1 MRRRS
6 SAPSL
11 VRVAGSGLRRLA
23 CMCRLFA
30 LHAGE
35 RDVAAEFWLLD
46 APTSIA
52 RQSERNAHGY
62 GLAALTARRGMIL
75 IRNPVQ
81 ASEDPAY
88 RHVARRL
95 VASEMLVHLRYAST
109 GGVSLVNTHPFTQD
123 GRLFAHNGVLGDL
136 DRIEARLGANR
147 AMVMGDTDSER
158 FFALITLAI
167 REAGGEV
174 RAGITAAVHE
184 VVTEYE
190 LYSLNFV
197 LADIGHLWALRYPE
211 PNPLHLHR
219 RRRGGPS
226 GAAPL
231 DEADA
236 AGTLRLHS
244 EDGAVAPLVVI
255 ASERI
260 SDEPGWEEIH
270 PGELVHVGPDLEV
283 DRETIVFGPPAHAMV
298 LSDREQKTQSYD

>member
-1 MRRRS
+1 M
-6 SAPSL
+6 
-11 VRVAGSGLRRLA
+11 
-23 CMCRLFA
+23 
-30 LHAGE
+30 
-35 RDVAAEFWLLD
+35 
-46 APTSIA
+46 
-52 RQSERNAHGY
+52 
-62 GLAALTARRGMIL
+62 AALTARRGMIL

-95 VASEMLVHLRYAST
+95 DACEILVHLRYAST
-109 GGVSLVNTHPFTQD
+109 GDVSLVNTHPFSQD

-167 REAGGEV
+167 REAGGDV
-174 RAGITAAVHE
+174 RAGIIAAVRE
-184 VVTEYE
+184 VAAEYE

-197 LADIGHLWALRYPE
+197 LGEVGHVWAFRFPE
-211 PNPLHLHR
+211 HNPLHLHR
-219 RRRGGPS
+219 RQRGGPS
-226 GAAPL
+226 GIAPL

-244 EDGAVAPLVVI
+244 DDGAVAPLVVI

-270 PGELVHVGPDLEV
+270 AGELVHVGPDLEV
-283 DRETIVFGPPAHAMV
+283 DRETIMSGPPAHPMV
-298 LSDREQKTQSYD
+298 LSAHEQETQSFD

>member
-1 MRRRS
+1 
-6 SAPSL
+6 
-11 VRVAGSGLRRLA
+11 
-23 CMCRLFA
+23 MCRLFA

-46 APTSIA
+46 APLSIA
-52 RQSERNAHGY
+52 RQSERNADGY
-62 GLAALTARRGMIL
+62 GMAAFTARQGMIL
-75 IRNPVQ
+75 IRNPVK

-88 RHVARRL
+88 RQVARRL
-95 VASEMLVHLRYAST
+95 DAAEMLVHLRYAST
-109 GGVSLVNTHPFTQD
+109 GNVSLVNTHPFSQD
-123 GRLFAHNGVLGDL
+123 GRLFAHNGVVGDL
-136 DRIEARLGANR
+136 DRIEARLGPNR

-158 FFALITLAI
+158 LFALITLAI
-167 REAGGEV
+167 REAGGNV
-174 RAGITAAVHE
+174 RAGITAAVSE
-184 VVTEYE
+184 VVAEYE

-197 LADIGHLWALRYPE
+197 LGEIGHVWAFRYPE
-211 PNPLHLHR
+211 HNPLHLNR

-226 GAAPL
+226 GGAPL

-260 SDEPGWEEIH
+260 SDEPGWEEIQ

-283 DRETIVFGPPAHAMV
+283 DRETIMSGPPAHPMV
-298 LSDREQKTQSYD
+298 LSANELKTQSYD

>member
-1 MRRRS
+1 
-6 SAPSL
+6 
-11 VRVAGSGLRRLA
+11 
-23 CMCRLFA
+23 MCRLFA

-52 RQSERNAHGY
+52 RQSERNADGY
-62 GLAALTARRGMIL
+62 GMAALTANRGMIL

-88 RHVARRL
+88 HHVARRL
-95 VASEMLVHLRYAST
+95 DAAEMLVHLRYAST
-109 GGVSLVNTHPFTQD
+109 GNVSLVNTHPFSQD
-123 GRLFAHNGVLGDL
+123 GRLFAHNGVVGDL
-136 DRIEARLGANR
+136 DRIEARLGPNR

-167 REAGGEV
+167 REAGGDV
-174 RAGITAAVHE
+174 RTGVTAAVRE
-184 VVTEYE
+184 VVAEYE

-197 LADIGHLWALRYPE
+197 LGDLGHIWAFRYPE
-211 PNPLHLHR
+211 HNPLHMHR

-231 DEADA
+231 DDTDA
-236 AGTLRLHS
+236 AGTLRLRS
-244 EDGAVAPLVVI
+244 DDGAVAPLVVI

-260 SDEPGWEEIH
+260 SDEPGWEEIQ
-270 PGELVHVGPDLEV
+270 PGELIHVGPDLEV
-283 DRETIVFGPPAHAMV
+283 DRETIVSEPPAHPMV
-298 LSDREQKTQSYD
+298 LSAHEQETQSYD

>member
-1 MRRRS
+1 
-6 SAPSL
+6 
-11 VRVAGSGLRRLA
+11 
-23 CMCRLFA
+23 MCRLFA

-52 RQSERNAHGY
+52 QQSERNADGY
-62 GLAALTARRGMIL
+62 GMAALTAGRGMIL

-88 RHVARRL
+88 RHLARRL
-95 VASEMLVHLRYAST
+95 VACEMLVHLRYAST
-109 GGVSLVNTHPFTQD
+109 GGVSLLNTHPFSQD
-123 GRLFAHNGVLGDL
+123 GRLFAHNGVVGDL
-136 DRIEARLGANR
+136 DRIEARLGSHR

-158 FFALITLAI
+158 YFALITLAI
-167 REAGGEV
+167 REAGGDV
-174 RAGITAAVHE
+174 RAGIIAAVRE
-184 VVTEYE
+184 MAGEYE

-197 LADIGHLWALRYPE
+197 LGDIGHIWAFRYPE
-211 PNPLHLHR
+211 HNPLHLHR
-219 RRRGGPS
+219 RRPGGPS
-226 GAAPL
+226 GDDPL

-236 AGTLRLHS
+236 AGTFRLHS
-244 EDGAVAPLVVI
+244 NDGSAAPLVVI

-283 DRETIVFGPPAHAMV
+283 VRETIVSGPPAHPMV
-298 LSDREQKTQSYD
+298 LTAHEQQTQSYD